1 MGLLGRLSGASSG
14 PVAARVVGP
23 PRASAGGQAS
33 LRTAT
38 IDARGAMIT
47 IHGGQAFPARAAGSG
62 ARLPQ
67 AQVAPPPRA
76 GRLPVPQAPPGSV
89 RRVPL
94 VAASGGDGAS
104 LRSATFNA
112 QGAQIT
118 INGGRASGGGQ
129 SGLQPGVTRDSRQPP
144 LEANVGRTLPRAR
157 VAPPPRA
164 GGAQMVRAPAGAVRA
179 VMPGGGTAGMAARA
193 APAAVAQLGR
203 AAAVAGPALGM
214 AGGAALALAGP
225 LAALVLAVGAA
236 VAVFTLFA
244 RRAGRQ
250 AEELSA
256 YSAVIA
262 RARARAMVA
271 TIQQRVSSARIGG
284 SEIARFIEVS
294 NKLQVTVTHILDI
307 IQRDVLRILNPL
319 LEMLEKI
326 LTAMST
332 GLEYVV
338 AIRDALLDLAAG
350 KIGMLDF
357 FEAVRKNLAVLAKN
371 SSPLARGDFLQIFLE
386 LEDLKLSD
394 FGTVFADPK
403 AKRALFGAKRF
414 GPQPMP

>member
-1 MGLLGRLSGASSG
+1 
-14 PVAARVVGP
+14 
-23 PRASAGGQAS
+23 
-33 LRTAT
+33 
-38 IDARGAMIT
+38 
-47 IHGGQAFPARAAGSG
+47 
-62 ARLPQ
+62 
-67 AQVAPPPRA
+67 
-76 GRLPVPQAPPGSV
+76 
-89 RRVPL
+89 
-94 VAASGGDGAS
+94 
-104 LRSATFNA
+104 
-112 QGAQIT
+112 
-118 INGGRASGGGQ
+118 
-129 SGLQPGVTRDSRQPP
+129 
-144 LEANVGRTLPRAR
+144 
-157 VAPPPRA
+157 
-164 GGAQMVRAPAGAVRA
+164 
-179 VMPGGGTAGMAARA
+179 
-193 APAAVAQLGR
+193 
-203 AAAVAGPALGM
+203 M

-386 LEDLKLSD
+386 LEDLELAD
-394 FGTVFADPK
+394 FGNVFADPK
-403 AKRALFGAKRF
+403 AKRAKFGAKRF